1 MTITELQF
9 TSIVLSQIVMHLNIS
24 YDFDNGWH
32 SHALE
37 ALFISPSL
45 DKHVL
50 QEPK

>member
-1 MTITELQF
+1 M
-9 TSIVLSQIVMHLNIS
+9 VR
-24 YDFDNGWH
+24 

-50 QEPK
+50 QEPKLNII